1 MKSCRGAVPVIVLYV
16 VGALALTQ
24 FVPNWRLDH
33 LFQKGPETKQLAEA
47 QAALE
52 KAKADAAIA
61 LAKLQAEQA
70 LAAQKTEEQ
79 VRYSQQ
85 MATGANL
92 ALKNAPKSPEVILAS
107 SLLDRAAIGLRNAIG
122 DLPADRQAEIVAIVN
137 GALSAKQAEV
147 DAAKAALAVR
157 DHDLEVETKAKQEA
171 LAQIPA
177 LEAQVKAKDA
187 AVQATQA
194 VVTAKTQEV
203 VAYANK
209 AAEQEK
215 QNGSLSALLNKLM
228 WVAGG
233 VALLYLFVHVWLPI
247 VSQSY
252 PQNKLLQTLSAAAV
266 NLTTAHISVP
276 PTSTP

>member
-1 MKSCRGAVPVIVLYV
+1 MLSVTLSCLGMSISVPLAKAASAV
-16 VGALALTQ
+16 Q
-24 FVPNWRLDH
+24 E
-33 LFQKGPETKQLAEA
+33 ETRAPAEA
-47 QAALE
+47 LRRWQDRRFGMFIHYGPVSLKGTEISWSRAGERRDRNETITNGIPSTVYDQLYLQFNPTKFNARE
-52 KAKADAAIA
+52 WVTIAK
-61 LAKLQAEQA
+61 
-70 LAAQKTEEQ
+70 
-79 VRYSQQ
+79 
-85 MATGANL
+85 
-92 ALKNAPKSPEVILAS
+92 
-107 SLLDRAAIGLRNAIG
+107 RAGMKYLRNAIG